1 MADRFTRGGGGV
13 DGFTG
18 LEILDEEAGEEGVVL
33 PRILGRGVRRVL
45 RCEVLGKGER
55 GGDVGFVKVGDHVL
69 VLAEVKGVTGN
80 AQEGGEEE
88 WLGLCYA
95 DGNYRA
101 VGEVIDAEKST

>member
-18 LEILDEEAGEEGVVL
+18 LEVVNQEAGEGEVEL

-45 RCEVLGKGER
+45 RCEVLGRGKG

-69 VLAEVKGVTGN
+69 VLAEVKEVIGEL
-80 AQEGGEEE
+80 EGEEEE

-95 DGNYRA
+95 DGQYRA
-101 VGEVIDAEKST
+101 VGEVIDGPEA